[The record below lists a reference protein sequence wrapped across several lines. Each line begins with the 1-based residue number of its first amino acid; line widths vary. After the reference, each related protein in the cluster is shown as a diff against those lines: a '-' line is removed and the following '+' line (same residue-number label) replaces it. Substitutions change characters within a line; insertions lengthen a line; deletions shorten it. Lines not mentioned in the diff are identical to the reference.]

1 MYSEIYAKALTT
13 VEWPDESYIPALRCP
28 ITGMVV
34 SEGFG
39 PDQDRHRD
47 APLQPVD
54 EKCPT
59 LMFRYMPELGI
70 DYIHPDLQ
78 ARIDSKRAE
87 LEKTEADIDLI
98 DDFEIITDHLE
109 DLGEAP
115 MIIDMPT
122 AGLIGDRI
130 VIGLDLARAIPGD

>member
-13 VEWPDESYIPALRCP
+13 VEWPDESHILALRCP

-34 SEGFG
+34 SDGFG
-39 PDQDRHRD
+39 PDQDPDRD
-47 APLQPVD
+47 TALQAVD

-70 DYIHPDLQ
+70 DYIHPDFQ
-78 ARIDSKRAE
+78 TRIDSKRAE
-87 LEKTEADIDLI
+87 LEKTDADIELI

-115 MIIDMPT
+115 MIIHMPI
-122 AGLIGDRI
+122 AGMIGDEI
-130 VIGLDLARAIPGD
+130 VIGLDLARALPQD